1 MRNQLL
7 SLSIILT
14 LFSSFTLATECS
26 SIDTKV
32 DITSSFKE
40 VYDIA
45 NYTAANLKAGET
57 VYITDTNRML
67 SNDKRK
73 VKDTHNPKYLNA
85 VGKLKI
91 RVNGMLGNCSA
102 TLTDTQEKR
111 SSSIINSAE
120 HCFNG
125 KDFDPADISSITW
138 ETLDNDGNKITRE
151 ASILHLDEK
160 SDTAILKLDKVVP
173 FNKVKPLLI
182 LEDLYYPSSGETIED
197 LVDLFGG
204 SATLAG
210 YSSDELKGKGGKVLT
225 YTENLLY
232 EDMQASNYYEGELVT
247 EVNAVSFGGA
257 SGGALVFRIDEV
269 SREDLDLDPK
279 NDQELYLGVSIS
291 VKSLGNDSTVL
302 FRSGIAHGSSQTN
315 VASFDRFLKDDY
327 KKFYQYNK

>member
-7 SLSIILT
+7 SLAIILT

-32 DITSSFKE
+32 DITSSFKD

-57 VYITDTNRML
+57 IYITDTNRML
-67 SNDKRK
+67 ANDKRK

-85 VGKLKI
+85 VGKLKVM
-91 RVNGMLGNCSA
+91 VNGKLANCSA
-102 TLTDTQEKR
+102 TLTDTEEKR

-138 ETLDNDGNKITRE
+138 ETFDNDGNKITRE
-151 ASILHLDEK
+151 ARILQLDEK
-160 SDTAILKLDKVVP
+160 TDTAILKLDKVVP
-173 FNKVKPLLI
+173 FNKVKPLLV
-182 LEDLYYPSSGETIED
+182 LEDLYYPTEGDTIED
-197 LVDLFGG
+197 LVDMWGT

-210 YSSDELKGKGGKVLT
+210 YSADDLKGKGGKVLT
-225 YTENLLY
+225 YTDNLLF
-232 EDMQASNYYEGELVT
+232 EDMEATYGSEDEVVT
-247 EVNAVSFGGA
+247 EVKAVSFGGA
-257 SGGALVFRIDEV
+257 SGGALILRLNEEA
-269 SREDLDLDPK
+269 REELYLDPK

-291 VKSLGNDSTVL
+291 VKSLGEDSTVL

-315 VASFDRFLKDDY
+315 VAGFDRFLKNDY
-327 KKFYQYNK
+327 KKFYNYNK